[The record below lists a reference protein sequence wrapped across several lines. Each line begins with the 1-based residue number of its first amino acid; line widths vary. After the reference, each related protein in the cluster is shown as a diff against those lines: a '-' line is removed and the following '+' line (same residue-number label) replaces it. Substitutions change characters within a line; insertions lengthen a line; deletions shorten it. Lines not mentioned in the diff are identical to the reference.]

1 MEYLDNLYRNTTP
14 KIIENAK
21 ALRVNQTEAEK
32 LLWARLRLKQV
43 RGVKFRNQ
51 HPLDIFVLDFYC
63 HKLLLGIEVDGSIH
77 NITEVKEYD
86 EGRTVELMHYGI
98 KVIRFTNK
106 EVFDNI
112 DEVIKEIEKIID
124 ELKAS

>member
-63 HKLLLGIEVDGSIH
+63 HELLLGIEVDGSIH

-86 EGRTVELMHYGI
+86 EGRTIELMHYGI